1 MVTTLERPET
11 ITKPQAG
18 GGVGHGHCDGCPRC
32 QDAKAGY
39 CPYGHREFA
48 GRHPVCKVCGHCV
61 LRGKHEDDAS
71 DLDDYAGHM
80 GQAPPGPSRN

>member
-18 GGVGHGHCDGCPRC
+18 GGAGYGHCDGCPRC

-39 CPYGHREFA
+39 CPNTHHEFG
-48 GRHPVCKVCGHCV
+48 GRHPVCKICGHCV
-61 LRGKHEDDAS
+61 LRGEHEDDAD
-71 DLDDYAGHM
+71 DLDDYVDRM